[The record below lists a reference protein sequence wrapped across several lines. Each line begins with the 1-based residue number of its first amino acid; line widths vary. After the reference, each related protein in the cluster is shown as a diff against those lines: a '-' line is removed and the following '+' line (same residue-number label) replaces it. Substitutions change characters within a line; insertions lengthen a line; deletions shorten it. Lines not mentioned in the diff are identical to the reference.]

1 MQSVRLILPLSVVTS
16 VFFVT
21 SLATRNGGDQSKLKG
36 KSLLSQ
42 DVHLADNLAEEK
54 EENLGSLASPSLVN
68 PKWASHISHGHT
80 GHKAKPSSF
89 ESSFQWRPSQTIP
102 DHFSAVIPPSS
113 FQNRGPALVPFRSE
127 EGLSFFENQSTQNS
141 QFGGGP
147 VDRPLRETFAEERQ
161 FRPERPPLPPPP
173 PGQPL
178 PQRPQ
183 RGPPRNLGRPV
194 FLQDNPALS
203 PPPPPRPTPSSFNLP
218 TPTHPDISLIP
229 LQDSGVS
236 GVNDLL
242 EERFPPFNDEPL
254 SPAQLAAVSRDPA
267 VTTQQPFLQFITQD
281 EPLPLSHQSPGE
293 LTQQVPLS
301 QLLETPRSHPRQ
313 NSTNRP
319 RHLGSL
325 FPQSQ
330 QQRVTPITQQP
341 ATTPT
346 QKPTPPPTQP
356 IRVEPSQPPQ
366 SPNDV
371 THGIFPGLNPSHRP
385 FFEGPTAQFS
395 FDGLSG
401 PSFEQIPQL
410 LPPPQFPPQEL
421 NHIPQEPPLS
431 SAKPTVPRPP
441 RQKTQPGFQQPFRPA
456 PAQKPTGQ
464 EPPEEEAFPPQNQPF
479 TAPNPLPPHSDPSPP
494 PAPSSGPTGRPSFPF
509 QFQRPPQRPARGQ
522 PNFRPPPPPPL
533 RGRRR
538 PIPVRILDPRRLRQQ
553 TTPPVPQNV
562 ASRRPRSEGPF
573 QAREHSAEGQFQQG
587 LISPF
592 ASVWAALQYV
602 FEPPRRTTHA
612 ARGRRLRF

>member
-1 MQSVRLILPLSVVTS
+1 MQSVRLFLAFSLVIS
-16 VFFVT
+16 VFAVT
-21 SLATRNGGDQSKLKG
+21 SLAARDRGNQSKLKG

-54 EENLGSLASPSLVN
+54 EENLGSLASPTLVS
-68 PKWASHISHGHT
+68 PKWASHLSLVHT
-80 GHKAKPSSF
+80 GHKAKPSIF
-89 ESSFQWRPSQTIP
+89 EPGFQWRPSETHP
-102 DHFSAVIPPSS
+102 DHFGAVIPPSS
-113 FQNRGPALVPFRSE
+113 FQNRGPVLVPFRSE
-127 EGLSFFENQSTQNS
+127 EGLTFFENQNNQNS
-141 QFGGGP
+141 QPGVGP
-147 VDRPLRETFAEERQ
+147 IGRPLREIFAEERQ
-161 FRPERPPLPPPP
+161 FRPARPQPPPP
-173 PGQPL
+173 PPL

-203 PPPPPRPTPSSFNLP
+203 PPPPPRPTPSGFNLP

-254 SPAQLAAVSRDPA
+254 SPAQLAAVTKNPT
-267 VTTQQPFLQFITQD
+267 VTTTQQPFLQLITQE
-281 EPLPLSHQSPGE
+281 EPLPLSHQGPGE
-293 LTQQVPLS
+293 LIQQVPLS
-301 QLLETPRSHPRQ
+301 QLLETPRSHQRQ
-313 NSTNRP
+313 NTTTRP

-330 QQRVTPITQQP
+330 QRVTPITQQP
-341 ATTPT
+341 TTTAT
-346 QKPTPPPTQP
+346 QKPTSSSTQP
-356 IRVEPSQPPQ
+356 IRAEHSQPPP

-371 THGIFPGLNPSHRP
+371 THGIFPGLNPSQQP
-385 FFEGPTAQFS
+385 FVEGPTAQFS
-395 FDGLSG
+395 FDGLPR
-401 PSFEQIPQL
+401 PSFEKIPQL
-410 LPPPQFPPQEL
+410 VPPPPQFPPQEL

-464 EPPEEEAFPPQNQPF
+464 ESPEETFPPQNNPPF
-479 TAPNPLPPHSDPSPP
+479 TPSNPP
-494 PAPSSGPTGRPSFPF
+494 PAPSDTPQPPTASGSPTGRPSFPF
-509 QFQRPPQRPARGQ
+509 QFQRPQRPPRGQ
-522 PNFRPPPPPPL
+522 PNFRPPPPPPP

-538 PIPVRILDPRRLRQQ
+538 PIPVRIRDPRRPRQP
-553 TTPPVPQNV
+553 TTPPVPQNA

-573 QAREHSAEGQFQQG
+573 QAREHSSEGQFQQG
-587 LISPF
+587 VISPF

-602 FEPPRRTTHA
+602 FEPPRRTSHA